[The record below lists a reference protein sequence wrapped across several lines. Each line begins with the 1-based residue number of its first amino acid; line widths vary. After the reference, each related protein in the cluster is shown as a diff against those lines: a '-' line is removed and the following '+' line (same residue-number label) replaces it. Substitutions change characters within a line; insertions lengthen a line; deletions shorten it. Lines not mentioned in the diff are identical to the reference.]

1 MAATFVLQLPVDGAL
16 DLALRADPPP
26 SVADGTVALDAS
38 PADDHSGRL
47 ERPAVGEVVL
57 GLPSPEAI
65 RRQADDVRR
74 ALHLAGAGVQPL
86 VIEIKAASELR
97 EEELAPLVAAARQA
111 DRPVIVR
118 VLGTGERGPCGAG
131 RPPCCSSRSS
141 RRPRWP
147 PAATTARGAAR
158 RPRRGPLPPSATAT
172 ARSTRATGWRSP
184 SAAGRGRGGDARA
197 GRRPAPGGRRR
208 GRAARPAR
216 HRLHRRGPAGAPRR
230 PGLRARAALRDAR
243 AGRDGRR
250 DRRRRGRHVQRRDG
264 VRRGR

>member
-38 PADDHSGRL
+38 PADDHGRL

-57 GLPSPEAI
+57 ALPSPEAI

-86 VIEIKAASELR
+86 VVEIQAASELR

-118 VLGTGERGPCGAG
+118 VLG
-131 RPPCCSSRSS
+131 
-141 RRPRWP
+141 
-147 PAATTARGAAR
+147 
-158 RPRRGPLPPSATAT
+158 
-172 ARSTRATGWRSP
+172 
-184 SAAGRGRGGDARA
+184 
-197 GRRPAPGGRRR
+197 
-208 GRAARPAR
+208 
-216 HRLHRRGPAGAPRR
+216 
-230 PGLRARAALRDAR
+230 
-243 AGRDGRR
+243 DG
-250 DRRRRGRHVQRRDG
+250 
-264 VRRGR
+264 